1 MHPNPTNFIFRLLS
15 SLLTAILLTLALP
28 PHSQSWLVWIALA
41 PWLLALKATSSR
53 REILILSF
61 TFALPYHLATL
72 WWISHV
78 TAIGTFALCLY
89 LSLYPVTFAFL
100 FHSTLRKIE
109 TYTSWRVLYAATI
122 GATTWTTLEWL
133 RSWLLT
139 GFIWNHLATTQ
150 YLNIPF
156 IQITAIT
163 GIYGPIALIAMAN
176 ITLAL
181 TIPRFIAEARREQP
195 LRPHLDFSITF
206 ALVALA
212 FAFGLRHLFT
222 QSEPANTRPL
232 TLASIQANIP
242 QEIKASREFTAEE
255 IFEKHLRLTHLA
267 LPIQPDLI
275 LWPETSTGYS
285 LLELLY
291 ARQPIFSIAEKS
303 DFLFGVLERH
313 FPDTIYN
320 SACLIPKGSTSIQQ
334 AQIYQKNHLV
344 IFGEYTPLAH
354 ILPFLRNLVPYPQDL
369 KAGKEIKMLKAQE
382 GTLRL
387 APLICFEDVVPSLV
401 RRYAPMQ
408 PHLLINL
415 TNDGWFKDS
424 PGALQHLAN
433 SIFRAIEL
441 RTPMIRATNT
451 GITAIITPTGAISH
465 KLTDANGR
473 EVNIEGVL
481 TAKIQ
486 LSEPSPLTFYARHGD
501 YFAYLCLLIALLPH
515 LNFRKRGLVVKEHC
529 S

>member
-1 MHPNPTNFIFRLLS
+1 MHPISTKFIFRLLS
-15 SLLTAILLTLALP
+15 SLLSATLLTLALP
-28 PHSQSWLVWIALA
+28 PHGQSWLAWIALA
-41 PWLLALKATSSR
+41 PWILALKATSSR

-61 TFALPYHLATL
+61 TFAIPYHLATL

-78 TAIGTFALCLY
+78 TAIGTFVLCLY
-89 LSLYPVTFAFL
+89 LSLYPTVFAFF
-100 FHSTLRKIE
+100 FHSTLRNIE
-109 TYTSWRVLYAATI
+109 TYTSWSILHAAITGAAT
-122 GATTWTTLEWL
+122 WTALEWV
-133 RSWLLT
+133 RSWLLS

-150 YLNIPF
+150 YLNISF
-156 IQITAIT
+156 VQITAIT

-176 ITLAL
+176 ITFAL
-181 TIPRFIAEARREQP
+181 TLPRFIAEARREQP
-195 LRPHLDFSITF
+195 LRPHLDFSLTFALIAITF
-206 ALVALA
+206 AL
-212 FAFGLRHLFT
+212 GLRHLFT
-222 QSEPANTRPL
+222 QPEPTNTRPL
-232 TLASIQANIP
+232 TIASIQANIP
-242 QEIKASREFTAEE
+242 QEVKASREFTAEE

-267 LPIQPDLI
+267 LPIEPDLI
-275 LWPETSTGYS
+275 IWPETSTGHS

-291 ARQPIFSIAEKS
+291 TRQPIFSIAEKS

-313 FPDTIYN
+313 SPDTIYN

-334 AQIYQKNHLV
+334 AQLYQKNHLV
-344 IFGEYTPLAH
+344 IFGEYTPLAD
-354 ILPFLRNLVPYPQDL
+354 ILPFLRHLVPYPQDL
-369 KAGKEIKMLKAQE
+369 KAGKEIKILLAQE
-382 GTLRL
+382 GTVRL

-408 PHLLINL
+408 PHLLVNL

-433 SIFRAIEL
+433 SVFRAIEL
-441 RTPMIRATNT
+441 RTPMIRSTNT
-451 GITAIITPTGAISH
+451 GITAIITPTGRISH
-465 KLTDANGR
+465 RLTDADGR
-473 EVNIEGVL
+473 DVEIEGIL

-515 LNFRKRGLVVKEHC
+515 LDFRKRGL